1 MRVEQT
7 VSEMVVEVLARQ
19 AEALSGETGRPL
31 EETSAE
37 VLRTPAGRLL
47 GELAEGSHRHEKA
60 ADWQDGLL
68 RDREAQRPARLRSSE
83 NGRGVGEVGRHS
95 WLAHYMEWWGAR
107 TGAKSTKR
115 CCAKG
120 LPPCRVDLDAREA
133 LGTWAVRG
141 REV

>member
-47 GELAEGSHRHEKA
+47 GELAEGSHRHEQA

-68 RDREAQRPARLRSSE
+68 RDREAKRPARLRSSE
-83 NGRGVGEVGRHS
+83 NGREADEVGRHS
-95 WLAHYMEWWGAR
+95 WLAHYMEW
-107 TGAKSTKR
+107 
-115 CCAKG
+115 
-120 LPPCRVDLDAREA
+120 
-133 LGTWAVRG
+133 LGGTDG
-141 REV
+141 REEYHALLRERFASLQG